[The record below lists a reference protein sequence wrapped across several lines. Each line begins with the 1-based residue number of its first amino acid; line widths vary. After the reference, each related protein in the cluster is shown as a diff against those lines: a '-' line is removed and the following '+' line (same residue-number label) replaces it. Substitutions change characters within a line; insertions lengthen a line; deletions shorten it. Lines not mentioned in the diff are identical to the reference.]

1 MTEILSKKKVGRP
14 PDDALR
20 ERRQEEILDM
30 AALIFARHGYLNT
43 EVQQVAD
50 ALEIG
55 KGTVYRYYPSKE
67 QLFLAAVD
75 RGMNRLKETID
86 LSSLGV
92 SDPLER
98 IEKAIVA
105 YLAFF
110 RENPQQVELL
120 MQERAA
126 FRDRKQ
132 PTYFE
137 HRESNRGPWQ
147 ELFKNLIATG
157 RVRNVNVDRLL
168 DVLGDLVYGAM
179 FTHYFSGQ
187 HKPLA
192 EQAQD
197 ILDLIFFG
205 ILSETERKPRLE
217 AKR

>member
-1 MTEILSKKKVGRP
+1 MTEMLSKKKVGRP
-14 PDDALR
+14 PDDTLR

-43 EVQQVAD
+43 DVQQVAD

-75 RGMNRLKETID
+75 RGMTRLKAAID
-86 LSSLGV
+86 LSSADV
-92 SDPLER
+92 AEPLMR

-110 RENPQQVELL
+110 RDNPQHVELL

-137 HRESNRGPWQ
+137 HRESNRGPWK
-147 ELFKNLIATG
+147 ELFRGLIASG
-157 RVRNVNVDRLL
+157 RVRNLNVDRLL

-187 HKPLA
+187 HKPL
-192 EQAQD
+192 EQQARD

-205 ILSETERKPRLE
+205 ILSDTERKPRLE
-217 AKR
+217 EKT